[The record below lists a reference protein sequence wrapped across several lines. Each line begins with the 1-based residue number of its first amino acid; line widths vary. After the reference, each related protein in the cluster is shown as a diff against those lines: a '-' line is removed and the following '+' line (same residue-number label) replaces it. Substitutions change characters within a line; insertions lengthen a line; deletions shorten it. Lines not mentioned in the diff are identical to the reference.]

1 MVISELPNQHMLPK
15 SEIKNIHQDS
25 EGYMWYGTDGG
36 GICRDDGYS
45 ITVFRADFNTP
56 ELMEDNSITAITE
69 DRVQRIWFG
78 TKRGAYVLNKKDYQI
93 EAIAD
98 DGIKSWVVN
107 DIKGTKDGSVWI
119 STGNYI
125 YRYNSDMKRTGV
137 YNVEWKGVAKTV
149 YKLYEDRKGT
159 LWQLQ
164 RNGGLLKYDSKKDEF
179 IEVEWPFKEWP
190 SSIYEDYAESVYWI
204 GTWGNGIIRFDPEEK
219 DPNKVFTIQPETIV
233 GKETFGKE
241 VTSIILDSVMNYLW
255 ATTMDDLYVYTL
267 QDGILKQLSISAS
280 FPGKKKMLNGVF
292 TDHKGNIWVLGHYPH
307 SFIISFQKNN
317 IIKYPVNSSE
327 LPLIP
332 FKLVYDDGYYWF
344 WQNRFN
350 LCLYDTYRDDITV
363 NEESGLLAYFEESIN
378 QKGIIATKN
387 DSIVMLMQH
396 NGNRIIENEL
406 CRINTK
412 PHEKIRTLHED
423 AFGNVWI
430 GTTYKLARY
439 NFETKKLSV
448 EWENIGKV
456 NRIISSRE
464 RNVYINT
471 ELNGFLILN
480 SDGRKDSIP
489 TQENFKNMAI
499 TSDEKVYIGSQQG
512 SIYCYDSSDKSFTS
526 QTERMGLTG
535 DAILDMETDR
545 HDNLWIITNQKIT
558 IYDRIKKAFRIIRS
572 STPEGSLHDFMC
584 SFKDSDG
591 RIHVGGI
598 GGIIA
603 FPVDYSITYNKKSPD
618 IHFTSIKIN
627 GNISKIPG
635 YNNHNVILQPHET
648 NVELFFS
655 TLEPLET
662 ENVFY
667 AFRYNDQKDW
677 MYLPEGQNSIFLSR
691 LVKGK
696 YTLELKAIDA
706 NGIWQDG
713 YLSIFIQRLPGWY
726 ETTWAYIIYIFL
738 TGLIIFLMLWKY
750 LGYRKEK
757 QDIELKRQVAD
768 MKSEFFTNISHE
780 LRTPLT
786 LVITPLET
794 IMKKVTDAEIRQE
807 LQIVKRNAHNLLE
820 LINQLI
826 DFKRIEI
833 EKEKLI
839 LDETDMNVFLYSIF
853 ENFQWVAKEKKITF
867 NYHTDVSGLTMSFDF
882 DKMKKI
888 ANNLI
893 SNALKF
899 TDEGGCVTISLQ
911 QIVDNERYY
920 AMISIKDT
928 GAGISEDE
936 LPFIFNRYHQ
946 SDKSSSN
953 HGIGVGLHLVN
964 EYVMLHQGTVTVRS
978 VLGEGSVFTVRI
990 PIYSEGKKRSEKNS
1004 LQADSSRKKVLIV
1017 EDNLE
1022 FRSYLRNEL
1031 SQYYTIYEA
1040 INGKEGEKE
1049 ALAKD
1054 PDIIVTDLMM
1064 PEMDGLELC
1073 RQIKN
1078 NIQISHIPVLLLTA
1092 NNSIENEKRGY
1103 KEGADAYLNK
1113 PFDWEILLSHIK
1125 YLLEQKKDR
1134 QQEFFKAVVLSPEN
1148 ITISSPDE
1156 KLMKRALEVFEK
1168 NMDNSEYSIEEFS
1181 RDMGMSR
1188 NNLYRKIKAI
1198 TGESPTDFL
1207 NSVRLKQAAVLLK
1220 EGHMNVNEIAYAVG
1234 FSTHSYFTQSFK
1246 KMFGVPPN
1254 KYKQ

>member
-125 YRYNSDMKRTGV
+125 YRYNSDMERTGV
-137 YNVEWKGVAKTV
+137 YNVEWKGVTKTV

-280 FPGKKKMLNGVF
+280 FPGKKKMLNGV
-292 TDHKGNIWVLGHYPH
+292 
-307 SFIISFQKNN
+307 
-317 IIKYPVNSSE
+317 
-327 LPLIP
+327 
-332 FKLVYDDGYYWF
+332 
-344 WQNRFN
+344 
-350 LCLYDTYRDDITV
+350 
-363 NEESGLLAYFEESIN
+363 
-378 QKGIIATKN
+378 
-387 DSIVMLMQH
+387 
-396 NGNRIIENEL
+396 
-406 CRINTK
+406 
-412 PHEKIRTLHED
+412 
-423 AFGNVWI
+423 
-430 GTTYKLARY
+430 
-439 NFETKKLSV
+439 
-448 EWENIGKV
+448 
-456 NRIISSRE
+456 
-464 RNVYINT
+464 
-471 ELNGFLILN
+471 
-480 SDGRKDSIP
+480 
-489 TQENFKNMAI
+489 
-499 TSDEKVYIGSQQG
+499 
-512 SIYCYDSSDKSFTS
+512 
-526 QTERMGLTG
+526 
-535 DAILDMETDR
+535 
-545 HDNLWIITNQKIT
+545 
-558 IYDRIKKAFRIIRS
+558 
-572 STPEGSLHDFMC
+572 
-584 SFKDSDG
+584 
-591 RIHVGGI
+591 
-598 GGIIA
+598 
-603 FPVDYSITYNKKSPD
+603 
-618 IHFTSIKIN
+618 FTSIKIN

-794 IMKKVTDAEIRQE
+794 IMKKVIDAEIRQE

-1113 PFDWEILLSHIK
+1113 PFDWEILLSRIK